1 MSIDRAL
8 SMLLTSLML
17 AVVIPAHG
25 ADFAGP
31 RPRVVD
37 PARAKAQEADRQRLV
52 AKLHGDAPKIEE
64 PPAPKNPLDAPIF
77 HRYDRR

>member
-1 MSIDRAL
+1 MSIDRVL
-8 SMLLTSLML
+8 SMLLTSLAL
-17 AVVIPAHG
+17 AAVVSAHG
-25 ADFAGP
+25 ADLSGP

-52 AKLHGDAPKIEE
+52 AKLHGDAPKVEE
-64 PPAPKNPLDAPIF
+64 PPAPRNPLDAPIF